1 MGTVITSLGDLG
13 YQHEGYVAH
22 VLDDGTLTGTYS
34 REVDPRKTG
43 KLRSACECGW
53 TGPHDWDNDDEDP
66 SGWPSDELES
76 TILADWEAHVRGLA
90 DVERSR
96 QRAQLV
102 RVLRGIGGALADD
115 ITAEAPAGL
124 DEVLKRAVGELQYA
138 AELAQRMTRED
149 A

>member
-1 MGTVITSLGDLG
+1 MGTVITSLGDVG

-34 REVDPRKTG
+34 HDVDPRKTG
-43 KLRSACECGW
+43 KLRADCECEW
-53 TGPHDWDNDDEDP
+53 TGSREWDNDNEDP
-66 SGWPSDELES
+66 GGWPSDDLES
-76 TILADWEAHVRGLA
+76 EILAEWEAHVRGLA
-90 DVERSR
+90 DVERGR
-96 QRAQLV
+96 QRETLT
-102 RVLRGIGGALADD
+102 RVLRGIGGRLADD
-115 ITAEAPAGL
+115 VAAADGADV